1 MKRLPF
7 LRALLT
13 LLLGFMA
20 FTTATA
26 QTATDPN
33 AGARLTLGSTPGS
46 GDFSWWGQPGR
57 TYFLQRSVD
66 LSAWEYL
73 PLIYSGTDARLAWD
87 FPSAESQLFLRL
99 RSTDLP
105 TNDPYTAD
113 FDGDQIGNWDELL
126 QGTDPLAA
134 ADTDANGL
142 PDDWE
147 KFYFG
152 QTGVD
157 PNAAVPGGGGLTNL
171 QHFQLG
177 SNPNLPP
184 PLDPLLQAPPPVTI
198 TASPATLGQSAA
210 TLLYPADDSQLLLQN
225 GNFSAPALP
234 TPDRWST
241 FGVRT
246 GYPNGGIPGW
256 TALSGSLI
264 ELQQI
269 AVNPAAGAG
278 QYCELDAHWPTSLH
292 LGPSDHGIQQTV
304 NLARGRYLLFFDYRG
319 RATNA
324 RSFTVKASSGPGM
337 IFGLP
342 NPSLKLLAS
351 TTTAST
357 NTWQRASVSFA
368 VAGGDPA
375 AAQLPITLLFDI
387 ADAADSFGAYIDNVI
402 LLPLEVVELSPKLRD
417 ADNNEIAGS
426 EKPAV
431 APNSTE
437 MVERD
442 PSATPTPLNDASAI
456 RIAWRDMKVKI
467 GAPLAGKKVTWSMT
481 PQFTP
486 LQSDGTPEAAPRFR
500 GKWGTAANSVHRNR
514 FSASEKYGVNGYE
527 SMTQMLESDTNVGV
541 TTMAKT
547 TVDAAGYT
555 AIRVNLPPIGF
566 NKARIKIV
574 IEDTEDVI
582 DLIDFEVPA
591 VIVIDPGHGGP
602 DSGNSLETVTPK
614 LYERD
619 LTLLYSTELK
629 TTLQTKIR
637 DQGRCCKVLV
647 GKQSNND
654 GTKYPNGLRALQA
667 RDQGADINL
676 ALHFNGGPQSASGTQ
691 VYVIRE
697 DQGNVNHA
705 QDLALATRMYA
716 AGEAAF
722 RIGNRSAEQ
731 RIIDLAPGAD
741 GHVFLRDNLLN
752 NVAGT
757 GKESTFIRATL
768 LELEYLTA
776 AGAAD
781 KLTGP
786 NATTTRQNY
795 GIQAAQAVVNDL
807 LIQP

>member
-1 MKRLPF
+1 MVLH
-7 LRALLT
+7 
-13 LLLGFMA
+13 
-20 FTTATA
+20 TATA
-26 QTATDPN
+26 QTANDPN
-33 AGARLTLGSTPGS
+33 AGARLTLGSTPGR

-157 PNAAVPGGGGLTNL
+157 PNAAAPGGGGLTNL

-234 TPDRWST
+234 TPVRWSI

-246 GYPNGGIPGW
+246 DYPNGGIPGW

-375 AAQLPITLLFDI
+375 QAQLPITLLFDI

-402 LLPLEVVELSPKLRD
+402 LLPIEMIEVTPSLKDEDGVE
-417 ADNNEIAGS
+417 I
-426 EKPAV
+426 
-431 APNSTE
+431 PNSTKPKLIPAIND
-437 MVERD
+437 MVEE
-442 PSATPTPLNDASAI
+442 P
-456 RIAWRDMKVKI
+456 IADQIPKVAYRVLKVKV
-467 GAPLAGKKVTWSMT
+467 PKEVLAGEKVKWSMT

-486 LQSDGTPEAAPRFR
+486 SGETEPRFR
-500 GKWGTAANSVHRNR
+500 GVWPTTHPDR
-514 FSASEKYGVNGYE
+514 FEPAPTNGYGFE
-527 SMTQMLESDTNVGV
+527 RISQKEGR
-541 TTMAKT
+541 TTIDSEGFFA
-547 TVDAAGYT
+547 VR
-555 AIRVNLPPIGF
+555 INLPPRGY
-566 NKARIKIV
+566 NKARVKL
-574 IEDTEDVI
+574 EFEKYPGAYSE
-582 DLIDFEVPA
+582 IDFEVPA
-591 VIVIDPGHGGP
+591 VVVIDPGHGG
-602 DSGNSLETVTPK
+602 SS
-614 LYERD
+614 D
-619 LTLLYSTELK
+619 LPGS
-629 TTLQTKIR
+629 
-637 DQGRCCKVLV
+637 D
-647 GKQSNND
+647 
-654 GTKYPNGLRALQA
+654 A
-667 RDQGADINL
+667 
-676 ALHFNGGPQSASGTQ
+676 
-691 VYVIRE
+691 
-697 DQGNVNHA
+697 NHA
-705 QDLALATRMYA
+705 VSPTNVKEKDLALGYGLALREALKAKVHQDKLNVKVLMTR
-716 AGEAAF
+716 
-722 RIGNRSAEQ
+722 
-731 RIIDLAPGAD
+731 DTD
-741 GHVFLRDNLLN
+741 V

-757 GKESTFIRATL
+757 NRAHFARDNGADAVFVIHFNSSNGSVRGTLEVRQVPSQVNLNEDFALIDPIINMIVAAITPFDSGARKLEFFPRDTSVAFDPKLGNTAGYHPIRVGYCEVEFLDNAAVDVL
-768 LELEYLTA
+768 LN
-776 AGAAD
+776 
-781 KLTGP
+781 TGP
-786 NATTTRQNY
+786 NAGAAKTAIVNAMRN
-795 GIQAAQAVVNDL
+795 GILSDLKNQPAA
-807 LIQP
+807 P